1 MHERKITPLKQVKTK
16 GARPRRKQSD
26 WAKLISEWE
35 ASGQSQKAF
44 CEAKDLCYRN
54 FNQWKGRIKKTALT
68 DEANTAVPFIPVR
81 VKERDSAT
89 LEAAPTVAVDLPNN
103 IKLSLNID
111 TASTAALIK
120 SLSEP
125 VC

>member
-1 MHERKITPLKQVKTK
+1 MYEQKITPLKQVKTK
-16 GARPRRKQSD
+16 GTRPRRKQSD
-26 WAKLISEWE
+26 WEKLVSEWE

-44 CEAKDLCYRN
+44 CETRNICYRS
-54 FNQWKGRIKKTALT
+54 FNQWKSRIKKTARA
-68 DEANTAVPFIPVR
+68 DEANTAAPFIPVR
-81 VKERDSAT
+81 VEEKDFSSLQAVSNVT
-89 LEAAPTVAVDLPNN
+89 VDLPNN

-111 TASTAALIK
+111 TASAAALIK